1 MISYEKSK
9 TILKKAKIKI
19 KDETLKSVNSL
30 NRVVSTNIY
39 SNINFSELLD
49 FHNKNRA
56 FATVV
61 VKQIEK
67 TNSFGVVKAKG
78 ITFRNFVEK
87 PTEKININTGIY
99 VFDPKIVNFVPKK
112 KIDMP
117 EILLKVKM

>member
-1 MISYEKSK
+1 M
-9 TILKKAKIKI
+9 
-19 KDETLKSVNSL
+19 
-30 NRVVSTNIY
+30 TNGDIY

-117 EILLKVKM
+117 EILLKVKKRKKKIIIFPVHEEWSDLGLKKQLFATQKKFK